1 MGGLLRQQVID
12 LDDSIGAFPSVVLLA
27 LRVDK
32 VLPEDSMV
40 AVTFLY
46 YYN

>member
-1 MGGLLRQQVID
+1 MGDLLKLQVID
-12 LDDSIGAFPSVVLLA
+12 LGDSIGAFPSVVLLA
-27 LRVDK
+27 LKVDM

-46 YYN
+46 YYY